1 MKSMTG
7 YGAAETTAGHKK
19 LYVEVRT
26 VNHRFCEVNFR
37 LPSHLF
43 SLETELLDFTKKCF
57 QRGRIDIQVREK
69 SEGVKAKV
77 RIDEAQLETYIK
89 LHQKI
94 AKKLKVKNAPQ
105 VEDLLTLPK
114 VLVLE
119 EEEAQLKDFVSPLKK
134 ALTQAFKNVD
144 QMRLKEGR
152 EIQKTFQKHLSLLEA
167 YVEKVQSQIPKM
179 LEDYKLRLK
188 ERIEKLS
195 SQNLDEWRLSQEI
208 AYYVDRTDVAEEL
221 QRLSSHLQ
229 HFSDVLKEEEP
240 VGRKLDFLLQEMNRE
255 INTLGSK
262 AQNSLVSQWVVCC
275 KHELEKMR
283 EQVQNV
289 E

>member
-1 MKSMTG
+1 MTG
-7 YGAAETTAGHKK
+7 YGAAELRIGHKK
-19 LYVEVRT
+19 LDVEVRT

-43 SLETELLDFTKKCF
+43 PFEAELLDFTKKCF

-69 SEGVKAKV
+69 SEGNKARVK
-77 RIDEAQLETYIK
+77 IDEDQLDTYIK
-89 LHQKI
+89 LFQKI
-94 AKKLKVKNAPQ
+94 SKKLKLKTPPK

-119 EEEAQLKDFVSPLKK
+119 DEEKPLKDFLSQLKK
-134 ALTQAFKNVD
+134 TFTQAFKKVD
-144 QMRLKEGR
+144 QMRVKEGE
-152 EIQKTFQKHLSLLEA
+152 EIRKAFKKHLNTLETYA
-167 YVEKVQSQIPKM
+167 NKIQSQIPEM
-179 LEDYKLRLK
+179 IEEYKTRLK
-188 ERIEKLS
+188 ERIEKLT
-195 SQNLDEWRLSQEI
+195 SQSLDEWRLAQEI

-221 QRLSSHLQ
+221 QRLTSHLK
-229 HFSDVLKEEEP
+229 HFSDVLKENEP

-262 AQNSLVSQWVVCC
+262 TQSSLVSQWVVCC